1 MQITDIVT
9 ITELSKLLGK
19 SRPTVYKYVS
29 DYESGNYSS
38 IPHSVKS
45 LFDKIMSGETSK
57 RGVFE
62 YCDHWFAGKARFPEV
77 KGAEKDIIETLKYYQ
92 ICFDEGALADEKEF
106 GIYGPYRQSQRAEIY
121 QTFAKQL

>member
-29 DYESGNYSS
+29 DYEAGNYGA
-38 IPHSVKS
+38 IPHSVRS
-45 LFDKIMSGETSK
+45 LFDKITSGETSK

-62 YCDHWFAGKARFPEV
+62 YCDHWFTSSSASFGARN
-77 KGAEKDIIETLKYYQ
+77 EKPTTLKE
-92 ICFDEGALADEKEF
+92 IVRLLKENERHLNLGKIKSF
-106 GIYGPYRQSQRAEIY
+106 IEEELR
-121 QTFAKQL
+121 K

>member
-1 MQITDIVT
+1 MQITDFVT

-19 SRPTVYKYVS
+19 SRPTVYKYIS
-29 DYESGNYSS
+29 DYESGNYAA

-62 YCDHWFAGKARFPEV
+62 YCDHWFASKAQAQNSVNSEKPTTLREVINLLKVNERRLNLGKIKRYIEEEL
-77 KGAEKDIIETLKYYQ
+77 EK
-92 ICFDEGALADEKEF
+92 
-106 GIYGPYRQSQRAEIY
+106 
-121 QTFAKQL
+121 

>member
-29 DYESGNYSS
+29 DYESGNYSA
-38 IPHSVKS
+38 IPHSVRS

-62 YCDHWFAGKARFPEV
+62 YCDHWFAGKAQFSDG
-77 KGAEKDIIETLKYYQ
+77 KGAQKPTTLKELIKLLKDNERRLDLGRIKRY
-92 ICFDEGALADEKEF
+92 IEEELSK
-106 GIYGPYRQSQRAEIY
+106 
-121 QTFAKQL
+121 

>member
-29 DYESGNYSS
+29 DYEAGNYSA

-45 LFDKIMSGETSK
+45 LFDKILSGETSK

-62 YCDHWFAGKARFPEV
+62 YCDHWFAGKARFSGG
-77 KGAEKDIIETLKYYQ
+77 KGAENPTTLKDIIKILKDNERRLDLGRIKKY
-92 ICFDEGALADEKEF
+92 IEEELD
-106 GIYGPYRQSQRAEIY
+106 R
-121 QTFAKQL
+121 

>member
-9 ITELSKLLGK
+9 ITELSNLLGK

-29 DYESGNYSS
+29 DYESGNYSA

-62 YCDHWFAGKARFPEV
+62 YCDHWFAGKARFSGG
-77 KGAEKDIIETLKYYQ
+77 KGAENPTTLKDIIKILKENERRLDLGRIKKY
-92 ICFDEGALADEKEF
+92 IEEELD
-106 GIYGPYRQSQRAEIY
+106 R
-121 QTFAKQL
+121 

>member
-29 DYESGNYSS
+29 DYEAGNYSAL
-38 IPHSVKS
+38 PHSVRS
-45 LFDKIMSGETSK
+45 LFDKITSGETSK

-62 YCDHWFAGKARFPEV
+62 YCDHWFTSRTSGLKRD
-77 KGAEKDIIETLKYYQ
+77 GAEKSVTLKDV
-92 ICFDEGALADEKEF
+92 IRLLKDNEGRLDLTRIKSYIEEELRK
-106 GIYGPYRQSQRAEIY
+106 
-121 QTFAKQL
+121 

>member
-29 DYESGNYSS
+29 DYEAGNYSAL
-38 IPHSVKS
+38 PHSVRS
-45 LFDKIMSGETSK
+45 LFDKITSGETSK

-62 YCDHWFAGKARFPEV
+62 YCDHWFTSRTDTSRGEAKKSV
-77 KGAEKDIIETLKYYQ
+77 TLKEV
-92 ICFDEGALADEKEF
+92 IRLIKDNEGRLNLAKIKSYIEEELRK
-106 GIYGPYRQSQRAEIY
+106 
-121 QTFAKQL
+121 

>member
-29 DYESGNYSS
+29 DYESGNYSAL
-38 IPHSVKS
+38 PHSVRS

-62 YCDHWFAGKARFPEV
+62 YCDHWFAGKAQFS
-77 KGAEKDIIETLKYYQ
+77 GGASAEKPTTLKEVIRLLKDNERLLNLGRIKKY
-92 ICFDEGALADEKEF
+92 IEEELRK
-106 GIYGPYRQSQRAEIY
+106 
-121 QTFAKQL
+121 

>member
-1 MQITDIVT
+1 MTMQITDIVT

-29 DYESGNYSS
+29 DYEAGNYGAL
-38 IPHSVKS
+38 PHSVRS

-62 YCDHWFAGKARFPEV
+62 YCDHWFTSRTVSTGSDKHA
-77 KGAEKDIIETLKYYQ
+77 TLKE
-92 ICFDEGALADEKEF
+92 IIRLLKDNEGKLNLTKIKSYIEEELRK
-106 GIYGPYRQSQRAEIY
+106 
-121 QTFAKQL
+121 

>member
-29 DYESGNYSS
+29 DYEAGNYSAL
-38 IPHSVKS
+38 PHSVRS
-45 LFDKIMSGETSK
+45 LFDKITSGETSK

-62 YCDHWFAGKARFPEV
+62 YCDHWFSGQGINEKI
-77 KGAEKDIIETLKYYQ
+77 KKAEKPTTLRELIRLIKDNENKLDLSKIKDYV
-92 ICFDEGALADEKEF
+92 EEELRK
-106 GIYGPYRQSQRAEIY
+106 
-121 QTFAKQL
+121 

>member
-29 DYESGNYSS
+29 DYEAGNYSAL
-38 IPHSVKS
+38 PHSVRS
-45 LFDKIMSGETSK
+45 LFDKITLGETSK

-62 YCDHWFAGKARFPEV
+62 YCDHWFSGRTVTEKT
-77 KGAEKDIIETLKYYQ
+77 KKAEKPTTLKELIRLIKDNESKLDLSKIKDYV
-92 ICFDEGALADEKEF
+92 EEELRK
-106 GIYGPYRQSQRAEIY
+106 
-121 QTFAKQL
+121 

>member
-29 DYESGNYSS
+29 DYESGNYSA
-38 IPHSVKS
+38 IPHSVRS
-45 LFDKIMSGETSK
+45 LFDKIMTGEVSR

-62 YCDHWFAGKARFPEV
+62 YCDHWFAGKNGTSGSAS
-77 KGAEKDIIETLKYYQ
+77 EKKPATLKE
-92 ICFDEGALADEKEF
+92 IIRILKDNEGRLDLGRIKSYIEEELRK
-106 GIYGPYRQSQRAEIY
+106 
-121 QTFAKQL
+121 

>member
-29 DYESGNYSS
+29 DYEAGNYRAL
-38 IPHSVKS
+38 PHSVRA
-45 LFDKIMSGETSK
+45 LFDKILSGETSK

-62 YCDHWFAGKARFPEV
+62 YCDHWFTSRTASTATDKPT
-77 KGAEKDIIETLKYYQ
+77 TLKE
-92 ICFDEGALADEKEF
+92 IIRLLKDNEGKLNLTKIKSYIEEELRK
-106 GIYGPYRQSQRAEIY
+106 
-121 QTFAKQL
+121 

>member
-9 ITELSKLLGK
+9 ITELSNLLGK

-29 DYESGNYSS
+29 DYEAGNYSAL
-38 IPHSVKS
+38 PHSVRA

-62 YCDHWFAGKARFPEV
+62 YCDHWFTSRPVSDSADK
-77 KGAEKDIIETLKYYQ
+77 KTTLKE
-92 ICFDEGALADEKEF
+92 IIRLLKDNEGRLNLSKIKSFIEEELRK
-106 GIYGPYRQSQRAEIY
+106 
-121 QTFAKQL
+121 

>member
-1 MQITDIVT
+1 MQITDIVS

-29 DYESGNYSS
+29 DYESGNYKA
-38 IPHSVKS
+38 IPHSVRS

-62 YCDHWFAGKARFPEV
+62 YCDHWFAGKV
-77 KGAEKDIIETLKYYQ
+77 KEEKGDGKPTTVKEIIRLIKDNERRLDLGKIKSYIEELLK
-92 ICFDEGALADEKEF
+92 
-106 GIYGPYRQSQRAEIY
+106 
-121 QTFAKQL
+121 

>member
-1 MQITDIVT
+1 MTMQITDIVT

-29 DYESGNYSS
+29 DYEAGNYRAL
-38 IPHSVKS
+38 PHSVRA

-62 YCDHWFAGKARFPEV
+62 YCDHWFTSRTASTATDKPT
-77 KGAEKDIIETLKYYQ
+77 TLKE
-92 ICFDEGALADEKEF
+92 IIRLLKDNEGRLNLTKIKSYIEEELK
-106 GIYGPYRQSQRAEIY
+106 
-121 QTFAKQL
+121 K

>member
-29 DYESGNYSS
+29 DYESGNFSAL
-38 IPHSVKS
+38 PHSVKA
-45 LFDKIMSGETSK
+45 LFDKIVSGETSR

-62 YCDHWFAGKARFPEV
+62 YCDHWFTSGSDSTKRDDGV
-77 KGAEKDIIETLKYYQ
+77 KPTTLKEL
-92 ICFDEGALADEKEF
+92 IRLIKENERKLDLSK
-106 GIYGPYRQSQRAEIY
+106 IKKYIEEELR
-121 QTFAKQL
+121 K